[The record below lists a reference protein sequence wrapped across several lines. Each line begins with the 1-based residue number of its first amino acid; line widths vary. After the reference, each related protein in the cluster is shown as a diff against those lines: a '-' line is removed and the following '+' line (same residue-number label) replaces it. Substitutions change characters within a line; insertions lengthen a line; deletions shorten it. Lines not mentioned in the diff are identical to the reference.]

1 MLPGCVPWP
10 EAFARRYR
18 ERGYWRG
25 ISLFEMLRQSAA
37 RTPGKTA
44 LIDGERRLSYAQLV
58 SESEDLAA
66 GLHALG
72 LRPLERVIF
81 QFSNGLELMVALF
94 ALLRVGVIPVMALP
108 AHRRS
113 EIG

>member
-10 EAFARRYR
+10 EEFARRYR

-44 LIDGERRLSYAQLV
+44 LIDGERHLSYAELV
-58 SESEDLAA
+58 GTAGFEGDDLLCRAC
-66 GLHALG
+66 HA
-72 LRPLERVIF
+72 
-81 QFSNGLELMVALF
+81 
-94 ALLRVGVIPVMALP
+94 
-108 AHRRS
+108 
-113 EIG
+113 